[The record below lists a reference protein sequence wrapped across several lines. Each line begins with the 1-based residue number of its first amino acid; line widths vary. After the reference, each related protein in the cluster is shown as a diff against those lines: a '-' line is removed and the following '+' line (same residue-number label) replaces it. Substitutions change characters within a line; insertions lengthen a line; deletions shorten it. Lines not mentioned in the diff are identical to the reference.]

1 MAFDLMVGKSSK
13 VKDSPDIVGSID
25 FDDLPAIS
33 RLLQRV
39 DSFFLHR
46 VSNLFNDQA
55 FSTEEIE
62 QALRHLLPLLTKQCK
77 PDEQAILHKLIS
89 VLAYAKSKQQSLYG
103 VAD

>member
-1 MAFDLMVGKSSK
+1 MAFDLMVGKSNK
-13 VKDSPDIVGSID
+13 VKDSPDVVGGID

-46 VSNLFNDQA
+46 VSNIFEDQA
-55 FSTEEIE
+55 FSVEEIE
-62 QALRHLLPLLTKQCK
+62 QALNHLLPLLTQQCK
-77 PDEQAILHKLIS
+77 QDEQAMLHKLIS
-89 VLAYAKSKQQSLYG
+89 VLTYAKSKQQSLYG